1 MKFGFALFRIAEHCP
16 LPWVSLVRTAE
27 LWCNS
32 VSGFLRTAELCDLP
46 CTPVSKLQNCAEFRP
61 LYPSSWAEGSKSCF
75 WSLALKPYIL
85 FNKLLSLGSWSS
97 LGLLGG
103 PWASLG
109 CLGYLGLPAAF
120 LGLSW
125 RSPGARL
132 VHSWA
137 VVVKV
142 VLVVVVVV
150 VVAAVVV
157 VVVVAVGR
165 TRGCWLGWWFG
176 VRWLLVGFGWLGPLV
191 D

>member
-1 MKFGFALFRIAEHCP
+1 M
-16 LPWVSLVRTAE
+16 SLVRTAE
-27 LWCNS
+27 LWCDS
-32 VSGFLRTAELCDLP
+32 VSRFLRIAELCDLP
-46 CTPVSKLQNCAEFRP
+46 CSPLSKLQNCAEFRP

-75 WSLALKPYIL
+75 WSLALKPHV
-85 FNKLLSLGSWSS
+85 SLTFSLANWSVWAPGAPWGFWGCS
-97 LGLLGG
+97 
-103 PWASLG
+103 WASLG
-109 CLGYLGLPAAF
+109 CLGCLGLPAAF

-150 VVAAVVV
+150 AAAVVVV

-165 TRGCWLGWWFG
+165 TRSCWSGWWFG

>member
-1 MKFGFALFRIAEHCP
+1 M
-16 LPWVSLVRTAE
+16 
-27 LWCNS
+27 
-32 VSGFLRTAELCDLP
+32 
-46 CTPVSKLQNCAEFRP
+46 
-61 LYPSSWAEGSKSCF
+61 
-75 WSLALKPYIL
+75 
-85 FNKLLSLGSWSS
+85 GSWSS

-109 CLGYLGLPAAF
+109 CLGCLGLPAAF

-150 VVAAVVV
+150 AAAVV

-165 TRGCWLGWWFG
+165 TRGCWSGW
-176 VRWLLVGFGWLGPLV
+176 WLGPLAV
-191 D
+191 GRVGGWVPWLIEVGGFTLLVL

>member
-1 MKFGFALFRIAEHCP
+1 M
-16 LPWVSLVRTAE
+16 
-27 LWCNS
+27 
-32 VSGFLRTAELCDLP
+32 FLEP
-46 CTPVSKLQNCAEFRP
+46 
-61 LYPSSWAEGSKSCF
+61 GSEASRF
-75 WSLALKPYIL
+75 FYIL
-85 FNKLLSLGSWSS
+85 FSKLLSLGSWSS
-97 LGLLGG
+97 WGLFGG
-103 PWASLG
+103 PGASLG
-109 CLGYLGLPAAF
+109 CLGCLGLPAAF

-150 VVAAVVV
+150 APVVV

-165 TRGCWLGWWFG
+165 TRGCWSGWWFG
-176 VRWLLVGFGWLGPLV
+176 FRWLLVGFGWLGPLV